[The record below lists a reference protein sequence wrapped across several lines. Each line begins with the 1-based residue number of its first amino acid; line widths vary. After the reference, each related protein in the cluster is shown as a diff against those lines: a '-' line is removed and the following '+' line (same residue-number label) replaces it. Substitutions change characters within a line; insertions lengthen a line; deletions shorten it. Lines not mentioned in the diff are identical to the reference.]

1 MFHRVELSVGKFCG
15 VLQLLCSYLELTAS
29 VYEGLTGFP
38 WKTSSPKGLPYFRF
52 RSFRAVFT
60 GSPSLLLGFY
70 RPSLWRVSVLSDLVE
85 FAFYLGVFSFIF
97 FFFFFFPSVSFR
109 FRRSPLITKGNGEA
123 LWSSGDRYNCRRH
136 YLTAIVPSPALFD
149 PSSRLSTSDRFF
161 LLLLLTKRSVVSAF
175 IVERPALQDVSVS
188 EFFFLLE
195 LKKNTENCLAP
206 RKSDFTLVRT
216 RVPTSLEE
224 LDVAVKHWPT
234 FINVKSFERS
244 SVRCSYWSNDGCC
257 SM

>member
-1 MFHRVELSVGKFCG
+1 MKVLPGFLERLPPQKVCRTSVFVVFAQFSPVRRRCYWVFTAPVCG
-15 VLQLLCSYLELTAS
+15 
-29 VYEGLTGFP
+29 GFP
-38 WKTSSPKGLPYFRF
+38 FYPTWS
-52 RSFRAVFT
+52 
-60 GSPSLLLGFY
+60 SLLSIWACF
-70 RPSLWRVSVLSDLVE
+70 
-85 FAFYLGVFSFIF
+85 FFIF

-123 LWSSGDRYNCRRH
+123 LWSSGDCYNCRRH